1 VNREEKHLSIE
12 QIECLIETQPGAT
25 ENRFQSGQLE
35 EARRH
40 LEMCEE
46 CQRLVSMHE
55 DRNRR
60 FSQLGVGVAKEATGN
75 CPAETSLLELA
86 AGVLD
91 HGEMENLLDH
101 ATQCDHCGPLLRNAV
116 ASLTDE
122 VTSEE
127 ERVMTSLHSA
137 HSSWQQ
143 ELSRKLSLQTSPLPH
158 VGTAHAPWWR
168 GLTNW
173 PRLVFASG
181 ALVLMAAAWLSW
193 NSFEAKAPDR
203 LLARAYTERR
213 TLEMRIDGAA
223 YAPMSQARGTDQSMS
238 RMNQP
243 ISLLEAEVAISERLK
258 SHPDDPHWLHAQ
270 GRAELMEGNYES
282 AIAALEK
289 ARQFSPESLDISVD
303 LATAYFVRAENLSRP
318 QDYGA
323 AVDLLGRVLASQPG
337 NAIAHFNRAIA
348 LEQMLSYQNAAADW
362 REFLRL
368 DPSSD
373 WAPEARSH
381 LASLEEKIRQEKSR
395 SGSPLKGPS
404 DLIAALDSGAD
415 EQIKEIDARV
425 EMYLQVALEQ
435 WLPEAFESESHESRI
450 ALHAAEELATLMRL
464 RHDDGWLTDL
474 LSQTQ
479 MSKRG
484 VASAIRFLA
493 EAARANHTSD
503 RDRAKIVALEAAAL
517 FRHARVPAGDL
528 RAQFEVVYA
537 DQLVH
542 RNEDCHAGALRLLA
556 SESHHHYAWLQIQ
569 ASLESAV
576 CASMSDER
584 ALTLSAA
591 ARELAVKHRYGI
603 LQMRATTFLA
613 SLSWSV
619 GNPTAAWEYSA
630 EGLERYWAGDF
641 PYMVGYNLYTNL
653 DYLAEDDQK
662 WFLQVSILREAVGMI
677 RDSPDTVLRGLEQE
691 RLSEALLMTG
701 DLSEAEASFREAR
714 HLFADSPKG
723 SRKLNLQA
731 EAEIGLANVE
741 LRRGNTR
748 SSLARLEKIHATID
762 QIPDKDLSLS
772 FYQSLGLA
780 QMNVGEKA
788 NAEHSLGSALH
799 LAEEGLGLVSS
810 ERNRLEWARRN
821 EPTYRAIVRLT
832 FETHPEQAFAYWQWY
847 RGASFRAGRET
858 NPRQLPIVFDGLPR
872 VLPVAPLMSRDTAF
886 VSYVL
891 FDEGMAVWVYDS
903 EGLRSRWVPSSG
915 RRITWLGRRFGE
927 HCSDPRSDVS
937 NLRREGLALYESV
950 FRPIEPFLENHRHLL
965 IDPDGV
971 LGVVPF
977 EVLVDQHG
985 SYLADRYSFTISP
998 GLDYLAT
1005 ARPWQGISRQS
1016 RALVVGDPTSSSWS
1030 VLPAAEIEARD
1041 IATFFQDSR
1050 LLLRGDATY
1059 SAIARELPQAEVFH
1073 FAGHGMASAN
1083 AAGPVLAGSDLLDV
1097 FKLEALHLHKSTL
1110 VVLSTCSSAGGSAGM
1125 FSDVDST
1132 TRVLAETGI
1141 PEVVAS
1147 RWMVDSNV
1155 TTLLMSQLYMHLFAG
1170 KSVSDALRS
1179 ASDTLRAQSGTTH
1192 PFFWA
1197 SFAVFGK
1204 G

>member
-25 ENRFQSGQLE
+25 KNQFETGQLE

-40 LEMCEE
+40 LETCEE
-46 CQRLVSMHE
+46 CQKLVSMHE
-55 DRNRR
+55 DRNQR
-60 FSQLGVGVAKEATGN
+60 FSQLGVGVAKEATDN

-86 AGVLD
+86 AGVLN
-91 HGEMENLLDH
+91 HEEMESLLDH

-122 VTSEE
+122 VTPEE
-127 ERVMTSLHSA
+127 ERMMTRLHSV
-137 HSSWQQ
+137 HSSWQR
-143 ELSRKLSLQTSPLPH
+143 ELSRKLSLETSPLPQ
-158 VGTAHAPWWR
+158 VGIVQAPRWH
-168 GLTNW
+168 GLVNW
-173 PRLVFASG
+173 PRLGFASG
-181 ALVLMAAAWLSW
+181 ALLLMAAAWLSW

-213 TLEMRIDGAA
+213 TLEMRIDGAG
-223 YAPMSQARGTDQSMS
+223 YAPMSQTRGADRSP

-243 ISLLEAEVAISERLK
+243 ISLLEAEVAISEKLK
-258 SHPDDPHWLHAQ
+258 SRPDDPHWLHAQ
-270 GRAELMEGNYES
+270 GRAELLEGNYES

-303 LATAYFVRAENLSRP
+303 LATAYFVRAENLNRP
-318 QDYGA
+318 QDCGT
-323 AVDLLGRVLASQPG
+323 AVDLLGKVLASQPA

-348 LEQMLSYQNAAADW
+348 LEQMRIYQDAAADW

-395 SGSPLKGPS
+395 SRNPLKDPP
-404 DLIAALDSGAD
+404 DFIAAFESGND
-415 EQIKEIDARV
+415 ERISEIDART

-435 WLPEAFESESHESRI
+435 WLPKAFEGESHDSRI
-450 ALHAAEELATLMRL
+450 ALHAAEELAILLRL
-464 RHDDGWLTDL
+464 RHSDGWLTDL
-474 LSQTQ
+474 LTQSQV
-479 MSKRG
+479 SKPEA
-484 VASAIRFLA
+484 ASAIRLLA

-503 RDRAKIVALEAAAL
+503 RDHAKNVALEAAAL
-517 FRHARVPAGDL
+517 FRRARVPAGDF

-542 RNEDCHAGALRLLA
+542 RNEDCYAEALRLRT
-556 SESHHHYAWLQIQ
+556 SENRHQYAWLQIQ
-569 ASLESAV
+569 ALLESAV
-576 CASMSDER
+576 CANLSDER

-591 ARELAVKHRYGI
+591 ARELAVKHRYSI
-603 LQMRATTFLA
+603 LEMRATTFLA
-613 SLSWSV
+613 SLSLSV
-619 GNPTAAWEYSA
+619 GNPTAAWKYSA
-630 EGLERYWAGDF
+630 EGLERYWAGDY
-641 PYMVGYNLYTNL
+641 PYMLGYNLYSNL
-653 DYLAEDDQK
+653 DYLAEQDQK
-662 WFLQVSILREAVGMI
+662 WFLQASILREAVGMI

-701 DLSEAEASFREAR
+701 DLSEAEANFREAQ

-741 LRRGNTR
+741 LGSGNSRGA
-748 SSLARLEKIHATID
+748 LARLERIHATVD
-762 QIPDKDLSLS
+762 QIPDKDLSLG

-780 QMNVGEKA
+780 QMNVEEKT

-810 ERNRLEWARRN
+810 ERTRLEWARKS
-821 EPTYRAIVRLT
+821 EPTYRAMVRLT

-847 RGASFRAGRET
+847 RSASSRAGSEA
-858 NPRQLPIVFDGLPR
+858 NQQQLPAAFDRLPA
-872 VLPVAPLMSRDTAF
+872 VLPAAPLMSGDTAF
-886 VSYVL
+886 VSYVI
-891 FDEGMAVWVYDS
+891 FDEGMAIWVYS
-903 EGLRSRWVPSSG
+903 AEGLRSRWVTSSG
-915 RRITWLGRRFGE
+915 REISSLGRRFGE
-927 HCSDPRSDVS
+927 HCSDPRSDVR
-937 NLRREGLALYESV
+937 NLRLEGSALYESV

-971 LGVVPF
+971 LGIVPF
-977 EVLVDQHG
+977 DVLVDQHG
-985 SYLADRYSFTISP
+985 RYLADRYSFTISP
-998 GLDYLAT
+998 GLDYLAK

-1041 IATFFQDSR
+1041 ISALFQDSR

-1059 SAIARELPQAEVFH
+1059 SAIARDLPEAEVFH
-1073 FAGHGMASAN
+1073 FAGHAIASAN

-1097 FKLEALHLHKSTL
+1097 SKLEALHFLKSQL
-1110 VVLSTCSSAGGSAGM
+1110 VVLSACNSAQGTVGM

-1132 TRVLAETGI
+1132 ARMLIEAGI
-1141 PEVVAS
+1141 PAVVAS
-1147 RWMVDSNV
+1147 RWTVDSNS
-1155 TTLLMSQLYMHLFAG
+1155 TTHLMRRFYTQLLRGMSA
-1170 KSVSDALRS
+1170 SDALHV
-1179 ASDTLRAQSGTTH
+1179 ASDSLRAQSVTAH
-1192 PFFWA
+1192 PSYWA
-1197 SFAVFGK
+1197 SFAVFGR